1 MTSASWSVGRST
13 SLPLWNVA
21 PARTRA
27 TRWGAFT
34 ARHRDCA
41 ASMSLNAIARPAARE
56 PGPLVTLVRESHGR
70 EGRFDGVGRSQ
81 MDPVVGRVVVELEQ
95 HIEVAGDLLD
105 GLRKLGLIRESP
117 ASARA
122 LLGLHVLVAAW
133 VR

>member
-1 MTSASWSVGRST
+1 MISASWSVGRSM

-41 ASMSLNAIARPAARE
+41 ASMLERHRQAGGAGAGAFGDLSAEL
-56 PGPLVTLVRESHGR
+56 HGR